1 MTHALRAFSYGH
13 GGLGVC
19 LIALIAWT
27 CLSGSGRPGS
37 ERPSRT
43 PEVLLPWL
51 WAAVCASMITEL
63 FLTTWYLFSPAYL
76 DHIEASVASNVH
88 YLLAGLP
95 LYPPLDS
102 YSFSGLL
109 YGPLLAELNSLGYV
123 MFRDSFAAKLIGW
136 LAGWTAVALLLTY
149 SRRRAR
155 GIASLAALTYSLCY
169 LFSFGADITVGRAEP
184 LLLLLAAGSLAIAVE
199 FKGLPGLTALGL
211 LCGTA
216 MGLKAHA
223 ALYLAP
229 SLYVWASGRTAQQ
242 WRTEWKP
249 LAACFSSAVAIAL
262 LLPFLPHNVS
272 FAGYLRYLTLA
283 TKHGLSLD
291 LLGRNGAFLLG
302 LWAPILLLAGGPL
315 HLRRASGSW
324 SGFALTLLGSECIVL
339 VAASK
344 LGAGIHH
351 FIPFLAPHLLLFQD
365 LYVQTAPAALGRAAL
380 AVAAAVAG
388 MVTPTCQSFD
398 SLVTFDLRLPEQ
410 IRQRDELLEF
420 AKRYPRGMLGVA
432 DDSSYKLANFRP
444 WLTARG
450 VSQTD
455 YGAYMDL
462 ALSGVPDDPLRS
474 ALAGCEIPFVYVPK
488 PGAPFMLNS
497 VYRAN
502 LLFSDALR
510 DEFTARYL
518 RVDTGVYFDV
528 FACRQP

>member
-1 MTHALRAFSYGH
+1 MTEAWRTFSYGH

-19 LIALIAWT
+19 LIALAGWY
-27 CLSGSGRPGS
+27 CLSHSGLSGNDRAG
-37 ERPSRT
+37 RKA
-43 PEVLLPWL
+43 EVLLAWL
-51 WAAVCASMITEL
+51 GALVCASMIAEL
-63 FLTTWYLFSPAYL
+63 CLTTGYLFSPAYL
-76 DHIEASVASNVH
+76 DHIEASVASSAH
-88 YLLAGLP
+88 SLLSGLP

-102 YSFSGLL
+102 YTFSGLL
-109 YGPLLAELNSLGYV
+109 YGPVLAELNSLGYV
-123 MFRDSFAAKLIGW
+123 VFRDSVAAKLVGW
-136 LAGWTAVALLLTY
+136 LAGWTAVGMLIAY

-169 LFSFGADITVGRAEP
+169 LFSFGATITAGRAEP

-199 FKGLPGLTALGL
+199 LKGLPGSAALGL

-229 SLYVWASGRTAQQ
+229 SLYVWASGRATEQ
-242 WRTEWKP
+242 WRTQWKP
-249 LAACFSSAVAIAL
+249 MAVCFCSAVAIAL

-272 FAGYLRYLTLA
+272 IAGYLCYLTLA
-283 TKHGLSLD
+283 AKHGLSLD
-291 LLGRNGAFLLG
+291 LFARNCAFLLG
-302 LWAPILLLAGGPL
+302 LWAPILLLAGGAS

-324 SGFALTLLGSECIVL
+324 RGFALTLLGSECIVL

-344 LGAGIHH
+344 PGAGIHH
-351 FIPFLAPHLLLFQD
+351 FIPFLAPHVLLFQD
-365 LYVQTAPAALGRAAL
+365 LYVQMAPAALSRAAL
-380 AVAAAVAG
+380 AVAAAVVG
-388 MVTPTCQSFD
+388 MVTPTFQSFG

-420 AKRYPRGMLGVA
+420 AMRYPRGMLGVA
-432 DDSSYKLANFRP
+432 DNSSYELANFRP

-462 ALSGVPDDPLRS
+462 ALSGVPDDSLRS
-474 ALAGCEIPFVYVPK
+474 ALAGCRIPFVYVPR
-488 PGAPFMLNS
+488 PGAPFTLKS
-497 VYRAN
+497 AYGAN
-502 LLFSDALR
+502 PLFSDALR
-510 DEFTARYL
+510 DEFAARYS